1 MGTIIRFPRRR
12 HARALSCGYRSGRNS
27 CRETPETRSTSSTR
41 RGGTSSHCE
50 TACAVTPIRR
60 ANFACPP
67 TFSTAR
73 FNAAVLSLMGG
84 RSSIALVLSQAKLHC
99 KAKAALYDAEMT
111 LGKRIKAARERLRP
125 KVTQAMVGVHFG
137 VTAQAVSGW
146 ERDDSIPELDKIA
159 DLAELLK
166 VPCAWLLKGTGAPP
180 APDALEA
187 KIDGLRPSERA
198 IIDATIDA
206 IRRGRVA

>member
-1 MGTIIRFPRRR
+1 M
-12 HARALSCGYRSGRNS
+12 ALLKSQALL
-27 CRETPETRSTSSTR
+27 
-41 RGGTSSHCE
+41 H
-50 TACAVTPIRR
+50 
-60 ANFACPP
+60 CPP
-67 TFSTAR
+67 
-73 FNAAVLSLMGG
+73 
-84 RSSIALVLSQAKLHC
+84 
-99 KAKAALYDAEMT
+99 KAPLYTVEMT

-125 KVTQAMVGVHFG
+125 KVTQGDVGKHFG
-137 VTAQAVSGW
+137 ITDKSISGW
-146 ERDDSIPELDKIA
+146 ERDEFVPELDKIA

-166 VPCAWLLKGTGAPP
+166 VPCVWLLKGTGEPP